1 MRSIRLTS
9 LVLALSLIGCAGP
22 QKPRPAP
29 APAGTQPTDLLPFVG
44 FMEDSDSNGYRD
56 TMVLTLLMFA
66 RNHAE
71 TSIYAEGTLDL
82 KLVAKNGKVIREWK
96 VPPDVVAGLAKKMPA
111 GPTYFIRL
119 SLLDDP
125 AGDKTDENLADLQI
139 AFSQGDGPPIRT
151 TATGI
156 TVGRIGR

>member
-1 MRSIRLTS
+1 MRWTLIVPLG
-9 LVLALSLIGCAGP
+9 LALGGCAGTP
-22 QKPRPAP
+22 KPKPAP
-29 APAGTQPTDLLPFVG
+29 PPPAGTQPTDLLPFVG

-71 TSIYAEGTLDL
+71 TSVYAEGTLDL
-82 KLVAKNGKVIREWK
+82 RLVAKNGKVIREWK
-96 VPPDVVAGLAKKMPA
+96 LPPDVVAGLAKKMPA

-125 AGDKTDENLADLQI
+125 AGDKTDEALADLQI
-139 AFSQGDGPPIRT
+139 AFSQGETPPIRT

-156 TVGRIGR
+156 TVGRVGR